1 MRTLIK
7 NVTVLTMDKNNTVYR
22 NGCVL
27 TEGEQIAA
35 VGELSADG
43 RGIVLNGQG
52 EAGRDTPLEYLD
64 QYLDLAAGNSG
75 LQVIDGRGG
84 ILIPGLINT
93 HCHVSMMPFRTLGDD
108 CADRLRRFL
117 FPLENDAMTRRLVR
131 LAARYG
137 ICEMLL
143 AGVTSFVDM
152 YYFEDEVAEACEEL
166 GIRGWL
172 GETVIGQKT
181 CDSPEPYGG
190 LAYGESFI
198 KQWKESRLVKPL
210 IAPHA
215 TYSNS
220 PEMLTKA
227 YELACRFDTLYTLHA
242 SEMDFEM
249 EQFRKEGTT
258 PAAFLEKLG
267 VLSDRTLL
275 AHCVYMTEEDM
286 DRLAR
291 TGAAVSHCIG
301 SNTKGGRG
309 VAPVPAMQKR
319 GIPVGLGTDGA
330 SSGNTLD
337 LFTLFK
343 LFADFQKTAYHDR
356 SLFPAEDIVRI
367 GTMGGAEAIRAGG
380 QIGSI
385 EAGKKAD
392 LAIVETESVNM
403 FPCYNPYSALV
414 YSANA
419 SNVDTV
425 MVNGELLVREKRL
438 VKADLLKIR
447 KDLEQEMG
455 PFMEAAGKYEDMI

>member
-1 MRTLIK
+1 MKTLIRH
-7 NVTVLTMDKNNTVYR
+7 VTVLTMDEKNTVFK
-22 NGCVL
+22 NGCVM
-27 TEGEQIAA
+27 
-35 VGELSADG
+35 
-43 RGIVLNGQG
+43 
-52 EAGRDTPLEYLD
+52 
-64 QYLDLAAGNSG
+64 
-75 LQVIDGRGG
+75 IDGDRIVKTGEESNLLPDIESFEASQTIDGCGG
-84 ILIPGLINT
+84 ILLPGMINT

-117 FPLENDAMTRRLVR
+117 FPLENDAMTRKLVR

-152 YYFEDEVAEACEEL
+152 YYFEDEVAEACEEM

-181 CDSPEPYGG
+181 CDSEEPYGG
-190 LAYGESFI
+190 LPYAENFI
-198 KQWKESRLVKPL
+198 RQWKGSSLVRPFA
-210 IAPHA
+210 APHA

-220 PEMLTKA
+220 PEMLRKA
-227 YELACRFDTLYTLHA
+227 YELSCEHDTLFTLHA
-242 SEMDFEM
+242 SEMDFEL
-249 EQFRKEGTT
+249 EQFRREKNMT
-258 PAAFLEKLG
+258 PCEFLQDLG
-267 VLSDRTLL
+267 VLSPRTLL
-275 AHCVYMTEEDM
+275 AHCVYMTDHDM
-286 DRLAR
+286 DLLAE
-291 TGAAVSHCIG
+291 TGTAVAHCIG

-319 GIPVGLGTDGA
+319 GIPVGFGTDGA

-367 GTMGGAEAIRAGG
+367 GTMGGARAVRAEKEL
-380 QIGSI
+380 GSI

-392 LAIVETESVNM
+392 LVIVETDSVNM

-425 MVNGELLVREKRL
+425 MVNGQLLVRGKQL
-438 VKADLLKIR
+438 VKADLTKIR
-447 KDLEQEMG
+447 EELHREMG
-455 PFMEAAGKYEDMI
+455 PFMEAARQYGDML

>member
-1 MRTLIK
+1 MKKLIK
-7 NVTVLTMDKNNTVYR
+7 NVTVLTIDEKNTVYR
-22 NGCVL
+22 NGYVL
-27 TEGEQIAA
+27 TEG
-35 VGELSADG
+35 G
-43 RGIVLNGQG
+43 RIL
-52 EAGRDTPLEYLD
+52 EAGEWEDSSEKNL
-64 QYLDLAAGNSG
+64 
-75 LQVIDGRGG
+75 LQKGAEVIDGRGG
-84 ILIPGLINT
+84 ILLPGLINT

-166 GIRGWL
+166 GMRGWL

-181 CDSPEPYGG
+181 CDSGEPYGG
-190 LAYGESFI
+190 LAYGENFI
-198 KQWKESRLVKPL
+198 RQWKDSELVHPL

-215 TYSNS
+215 TYSNT
-220 PEMLTKA
+220 PEMLVKS
-227 YELACRFDTLYTLHA
+227 YELACRYDTLYTLHS

-249 EQFRKEGTT
+249 EQFKSQGKT
-258 PAAFLEKLG
+258 PTEFLHELG
-267 VLSDRTLL
+267 VLSRRTLL
-275 AHCVYMTEEDM
+275 AHCVYMTEHDM
-286 DRLAR
+286 DLLAE
-291 TGAAVSHCIG
+291 TGASVAHCIG
-301 SNTKGGRG
+301 SNTKGGRA
-309 VAPVPAMQKR
+309 VAPVPAMLKR
-319 GIPVGLGTDGA
+319 KIPVGLGTDGA

-356 SLFPAEDIVRI
+356 SLFPADGIVKI
-367 GTMGGAEAIRAGG
+367 GTMGGALALGAG
-380 QIGSI
+380 QELGSI

-392 LAIVETESVNM
+392 LVIVETDSVNM

-425 MVNGELLVREKRL
+425 MVNGELLVRGKQL
-438 VKADLLKIR
+438 VKADLQKIR
-447 KDLEQEMG
+447 RELEQEMG
-455 PFMEAAGKYEDMI
+455 PFMEAAKKYEDML